1 MPNLIELKPTI
12 YRKDKLLATNWRGGT
27 TTELFIYPPESS
39 YAQRDFNFR
48 ISTATVE
55 SENSEFTPLPGV
67 HRTLMV
73 LDGKMELI
81 HEGQHSARLNRY
93 EIDQFEGDWKTTSA
107 GKCNDFNL
115 MCTGNFTGEIQQVI
129 LLKDDVLRYQ
139 TDNDLGSFMLYSYE
153 GDLMIRLDEE
163 EFQLHQGD
171 VLVAPEVQFS
181 SVIIK
186 ALSPSYSIITNVNR

>member
-1 MPNLIELKPTI
+1 MLNLIVLKPTI
-12 YRKDKLLATNWRGGT
+12 YRNDELITTNWGGGT
-27 TTELFIYPPESS
+27 TTELFIYPTDSN
-39 YAQRDFNFR
+39 YAQRNFNFR

-55 SENSEFTPLPGV
+55 SENTEFTQLPGV

-93 EIDQFEGDWKTTSA
+93 EIDQFEGDWKTTSE

-129 LLKDDVLRYQ
+129 LMKDDVLRYQ
-139 TDNDLGSFMLYSYE
+139 TDNDLGSFMLYS
-153 GDLMIRLDEE
+153 
-163 EFQLHQGD
+163 
-171 VLVAPEVQFS
+171 
-181 SVIIK
+181 
-186 ALSPSYSIITNVNR
+186 